1 MGIKLVRLLVGV
13 TLVLLVA
20 LVTVFLVGN
29 IAGTKSVSDPR
40 LSNFTIHR
48 AFRIPAYPISPVGR
62 TSTRK

>member
-29 IAGTKSVSDPR
+29 IAGRDT
-40 LSNFTIHR
+40 R
-48 AFRIPAYPISPVGR
+48 AFRIPAYPISLVGR